1 MKIGQ
6 SLEYTNRNIFL
17 EKLYTKCGG
26 KTIPRP
32 FSKKSKL
39 SVSLD
44 QQFKVLQFLFI
55 VRQIEGYQNIMKLS
69 FIPLSYISYSAF
81 SKTKTMSETSL
92 PVSFSA

>member
-1 MKIGQ
+1 MLINISINKGNQTMKIGQ

-44 QQFKVLQFLFI
+44 QQFKVLHSLFLL
-55 VRQIEGYQNIMKLS
+55 YAKLKA
-69 FIPLSYISYSAF
+69 IRI
-81 SKTKTMSETSL
+81 
-92 PVSFSA
+92 